1 MKLLNLFLL
10 LLLFDVA
17 VAQNNVYNLPAITS
31 TGGAPTLAPAQSPQI
46 IYVNTGGSNVNMGS
60 NSYTLAY
67 TSQPPTGTG
76 FFLYFDATQLTAMAS
91 HVTLFGYQPLVTVPG
106 LGFYR
111 LRYDFNGNTITVTCY
126 TDQSTANNVINRVT
140 FLAPVYMQDS
150 LKIYG
155 PLEAHLPGLVQAGQ
169 AVVSLSDSG
178 NLGFGCTPWCTA
190 GNAGLNGSVNFLGTT
205 DTATLSFRVNNQPFG
220 FLSYNSG
227 NVALGLNGLLQN
239 TTGDGNVSLG
249 INTLFANTVGQFNVA
264 VGANS
269 LNSSTMG
276 QENTAVGHE
285 ALNNSTT
292 GNNNVAIGSL
302 AQTATPTVSNATIL
316 GSNSSA
322 ADHAIALGVGVAAPI
337 NSMAVSN
344 TVDSIGF
351 LGMTSGQQYVL
362 MDVNGDNYFTPQPL
376 FGTTQTYFTPVTGDS
391 ITPFT
396 GSNLVNPAGTLAN
409 LTIRVPGHPAPGQI
423 MEFSFTQIV
432 SALHWSVALNQGN
445 AVAPTVPTAV
455 AAGATVKIQ
464 YNVNTGT
471 WFNY

>member
-126 TDQSTANNVINRVT
+126 TDQSTANNVINRTT
-140 FLAPVYMQDS
+140 FNAAVYMNDS
-150 LKIYG
+150 LKVYG
-155 PLEAHLPGLVQAGQ
+155 PLEAHLPGLTQVGQ
-169 AVVSLSDSG
+169 TVVSLSDSG
-178 NLGFGCTPWCTA
+178 NLGFGCTQWCTT
-190 GNAGLNGSVNFLGTT
+190 GNISTPYPVVLGTT
-205 DTATLSFRVNNQPFG
+205 DTGSLNFIVDNQPAGIISATGASAFG
-220 FLSYNSG
+220 FG
-227 NVALGLNGLLQN
+227 ALHSN
-239 TTGDGNVSLG
+239 TGM
-249 INTLFANTVGQFNVA
+249 
-264 VGANS
+264 ANS
-269 LNSSTMG
+269 AFGTALQTNTSG
-276 QENTAVGHE
+276 FNNTAVGNSS
-285 ALNNSTT
+285 LNIATTANGNTAIGVQSGYTITT
-292 GNNNVAIGSL
+292 GGSNIFVGYQATGTTATTSNSMAIGYEASAGNAGIAL
-302 AQTATPTVSNATIL
+302 GRTAAAPANGLTVSNTI
-316 GSNSSA
+316 
-322 ADHAIALGVGVAAPI
+322 
-337 NSMAVSN
+337 
-344 TVDSIGF
+344 DSIGF

-362 MDVNGDNYFTPQPL
+362 MDVNGSGYFTPQPL